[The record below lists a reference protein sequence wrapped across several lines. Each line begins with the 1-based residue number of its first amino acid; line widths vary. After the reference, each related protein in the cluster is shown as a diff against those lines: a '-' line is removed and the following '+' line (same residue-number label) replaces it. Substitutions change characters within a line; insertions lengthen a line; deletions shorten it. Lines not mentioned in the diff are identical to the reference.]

1 VDLSALPARRS
12 APPLRLRLVGRPA
25 GQAGLGGCFR
35 GAEVTRQGPGAP
47 GQRPACS
54 GRPAGARGWAMGWP
68 MLQMVDRMDQGLLP
82 AQVVP
87 NALLG
92 RVGG

>member
-1 VDLSALPARRS
+1 
-12 APPLRLRLVGRPA
+12 
-25 GQAGLGGCFR
+25 
-35 GAEVTRQGPGAP
+35 
-47 GQRPACS
+47 
-54 GRPAGARGWAMGWP
+54 MGWP

-87 NALLG
+87 NTLLG